1 MSWVGTGG
9 NFIAINGIDVP
20 ILKDKLIILFFDDQ
34 NLDGVVRVTNASL
47 YIYML
52 TMSCIFVQ
60 YIGENGKSVFTWC
73 IQPSLHFAGITGG
86 LEPKDKI
93 ITGKGTFTNY

>member
-52 TMSCIFVQ
+52 TMSCLSSILARMVRA
-60 YIGENGKSVFTWC
+60 S
-73 IQPSLHFAGITGG
+73 SLHAYNLAYILPALQGV
-86 LEPKDKI
+86 
-93 ITGKGTFTNY
+93 

>member
-1 MSWVGTGG
+1 MSWVATGG

-52 TMSCIFVQ
+52 TMSCLSSILARMVRA
-60 YIGENGKSVFTWC
+60 S
-73 IQPSLHFAGITGG
+73 SLHAYNLLAYILSALQGV
-86 LEPKDKI
+86 
-93 ITGKGTFTNY
+93 